1 MFPSSFS
8 LSFHSTQLHDSWD
21 IFFLSHFCKHS
32 CSNIARLMETRN
44 KLKEKSVDFGNEK
57 NTARL
62 KIGEEPRVYNTSGF
76 KERQIFKE
84 EQMVNYLKATENKS
98 WVKH

>member
-32 CSNIARLMETRN
+32 WSNIARLMETRN
-44 KLKEKSVDFGNEK
+44 KLKEKSVDFGNE
-57 NTARL
+57 
-62 KIGEEPRVYNTSGF
+62 EVHS
-76 KERQIFKE
+76 
-84 EQMVNYLKATENKS
+84 KAEDRRRTKS
-98 WVKH
+98 VQY

>member
-32 CSNIARLMETRN
+32 CPNIPWLMETCN
-44 KLKEKSVDFGNEK
+44 KLKEKSVDFGNK
-57 NTARL
+57 
-62 KIGEEPRVYNTSGF
+62 GEHSKVEDRGRTKGVQY
-76 KERQIFKE
+76 
-84 EQMVNYLKATENKS
+84 
-98 WVKH
+98 